1 MQIPEYVRR
10 ELSEVYLL
18 MDHIAG
24 RPDKKLEQALAAS
37 TPGGVPITLKDVCA
51 VAWPPTDQNRAETL
65 ALVLTAKDRLSHAAW
80 PATAYSVAFTYLS
93 VIPHSNTSPKNL
105 RQRISAYV
113 RRRLARGPHG
123 RGSVLSAPLTN
134 AGNQDAPNGREEREE
149 IDEATTTSTM
159 VQFAN
164 DAFPGLDTQRE
175 RLVGTMFGLGCV
187 LAVLLTLTC
196 LVSWDLAIGQ
206 RLIADFKWLSTHPDV
221 MQIDPDQ
228 PANSPCPK
236 VQTGLDQEPPANRAR
251 TDASKGGEATG
262 DPDEIPQG
270 GRCARYLAG
279 TRVLPMMERWITDQ
293 VLLAWSIDGGPF
305 SPEKCRTFRSDPPTP
320 EEDLKCQGYFLE
332 LQRVLVTTLNYDV
345 LPLLLGALAATAAA
359 LREIAGKTAENE
371 LEPRYLSQAWF
382 RILLGAFLGA
392 VIGLLVSRGASNGLF
407 ALAKMS
413 SGIDQ
418 TGDTVALS
426 PAVYAF
432 FAGFATGRI
441 FNWLDNLLEKI
452 LPLGNPKP

>member
-1 MQIPEYVRR
+1 
-10 ELSEVYLL
+10 
-18 MDHIAG
+18 
-24 RPDKKLEQALAAS
+24 
-37 TPGGVPITLKDVCA
+37 
-51 VAWPPTDQNRAETL
+51 
-65 ALVLTAKDRLSHAAW
+65 
-80 PATAYSVAFTYLS
+80 
-93 VIPHSNTSPKNL
+93 
-105 RQRISAYV
+105 
-113 RRRLARGPHG
+113 
-123 RGSVLSAPLTN
+123 
-134 AGNQDAPNGREEREE
+134 
-149 IDEATTTSTM
+149 
-159 VQFAN
+159 
-164 DAFPGLDTQRE
+164 
-175 RLVGTMFGLGCV
+175 
-187 LAVLLTLTC
+187 
-196 LVSWDLAIGQ
+196 
-206 RLIADFKWLSTHPDV
+206 
-221 MQIDPDQ
+221 
-228 PANSPCPK
+228 
-236 VQTGLDQEPPANRAR
+236 
-251 TDASKGGEATG
+251 
-262 DPDEIPQG
+262 
-270 GRCARYLAG
+270 
-279 TRVLPMMERWITDQ
+279 
-293 VLLAWSIDGGPF
+293 
-305 SPEKCRTFRSDPPTP
+305 
-320 EEDLKCQGYFLE
+320 